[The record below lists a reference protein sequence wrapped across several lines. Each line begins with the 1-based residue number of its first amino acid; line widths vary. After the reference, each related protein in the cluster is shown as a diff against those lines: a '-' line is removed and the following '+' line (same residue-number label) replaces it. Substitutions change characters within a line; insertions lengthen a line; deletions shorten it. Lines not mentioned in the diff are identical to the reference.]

1 MWEYMHPDE
10 LYHHGILGMKWGVR
24 RYQKKDGTLTNAG
37 KRKLK
42 KQRIENLK
50 KARDAKAKKREEAE
64 KRKKALEKGRISAK
78 KMTNE
83 ELQSSIDRL
92 NAEKRYKELMLETR
106 PVRRLMS
113 KTWSDAIVPGITE
126 GGKELVKK
134 TLTKKVG
141 DLLGLNEKKTKTAL
155 EALQEEQKTWK
166 AKEEISDSK
175 KKIQLNNDF
184 FEKRQQD
191 LANRKQKQAQKE
203 VDDYN
208 ANREK
213 EYEKS
218 RSSEPY
224 HMKGAGSHSGSSDNV
239 SSGNNTLAKSTNTS
253 SKSSSSSNN
262 SYSNAQKYIE
272 TSKSLP
278 MSMNS
283 SSTKKSAESGKKWV
297 DQAADVIDRDGNVLR
312 TTTVKTEDD

>member
-1 MWEYMHPDE
+1 MWEYVYPDE
-10 LYHHGILGMKWGVR
+10 LYHHGRKGMKWGQHIFAKRRQNKINKVR
-24 RYQKKDGTLTNAG
+24 RKNLEKAREAKVQKQTDAA
-37 KRKLK
+37 KRKV
-42 KQRIENLK
+42 
-50 KARDAKAKKREEAE
+50 
-64 KRKKALEKGRISAK
+64 ALEKGRISPK

-83 ELQSSIDRL
+83 ELQDSINRL
-92 NAEKRYKELMLETR
+92 QAEQRYKELVLSTR
-106 PVRRLMS
+106 PMKRLMS
-113 KTWSDAIVPGITE
+113 KAWSDAIVPGITE

-134 TLTKKVG
+134 TLTKKGG
-141 DLLGLNEKKTKTAL
+141 DLLGLNDKKVKTAL

-191 LANRKQKQAQKE
+191 LADRKQKQAQKE

-208 ANREK
+208 TKREK
-213 EYEKS
+213 EYENS
-218 RSSEPY
+218 RVGEPY
-224 HMKGAGSHSGSSDNV
+224 HMKGAGTHSGSSDNV
-239 SSGNNTLAKSTNTS
+239 SSGNNTPAKTS
-253 SKSSSSSNN
+253 NASSSSSNN

-272 TSKSLP
+272 TSKSSST
-278 MSMNS
+278 SMNS
-283 SSTKKSAESGKKWV
+283 SSAEKSAESGKKWV